1 MKLVENPMI
10 PCDLMSYIS
19 LTQAVAAMNDR
30 TLYPVEQNY
39 IQKGMILVGSIFC
52 GGAIAVKDTKL
63 NIDGV
68 DCQYWLTPTICTIGE
83 EGSRDG
89 VYAYASI
96 NPDTSAGLPE
106 PDSRIDNGVCIYGSF
121 DIKKPFVEFY
131 FGDLLMCKVDI
142 VTNDMQVIPHQVMC
156 DKDKLTNEQM
166 EQTYEAIN
174 KGVLD
179 AIAQVNM
186 AYVKG
191 RKDGY
196 NMGLNELNEEE

>member
-19 LTQAVAAMNDR
+19 LTQAAAAMYDR
-30 TLYPVEQNY
+30 TLDAVEQNY
-39 IQKGMILVGSIFC
+39 IQKGMMLVGSIFC

-106 PDSRIDNGVCIYGSF
+106 PDSRIDNTVCIYGSF
-121 DIKKPFVEFY
+121 DIKNPFVEFY

-179 AIAQVNM
+179 SIAQMNM
-186 AYVKG
+186 VYMKG
-191 RKDGY
+191 YKE
-196 NMGLNELNEEE
+196 GLDMAKGEIES